1 MELNVI
7 RDLGKTIKDD
17 PKELD
22 GIDMYVRSL
31 LLLFW
36 ASFRS
41 VIVSWLNMKFKEYF
55 LSTKWLDL
63 GKTKEV

>member
-17 PKELD
+17 LKERD

-31 LLLFW
+31 TADLRKL
-36 ASFRS
+36 SERD
-41 VIVSWLNMKFKEYF
+41 YF
-55 LSTKWLDL
+55 MVKH
-63 GKTKEV
+63 

>member
-22 GIDMYVRSL
+22 GIDMYVRSCC
-31 LLLFW
+31 
-36 ASFRS
+36 
-41 VIVSWLNMKFKEYF
+41 
-55 LSTKWLDL
+55 
-63 GKTKEV
+63 